1 MKRNFDKWLE
11 NFRSSIAT
19 YDYYT
24 DFEKIYKN
32 VDSLKIELNILNS
45 LIGSENIESEFE
57 NIITKYPETLKC
69 IPLLLAVRANEIYAA
84 DNTGE
89 FTYNFIKLNY
99 SAE

>member
-45 LIGSENIESEFE
+45 LE
-57 NIITKYPETLKC
+57 P
-69 IPLLLAVRANEIYAA
+69 VH
-84 DNTGE
+84 
-89 FTYNFIKLNY
+89 IKLLQFDNKY
-99 SAE
+99 VIINT